1 MRLIID
7 NNDIKI
13 ENDSI
18 ELDGIDNDKI
28 IEEVL
33 ENKDK
38 RLDVNSLQSQYEDTF
53 VDESESID
61 HLLFKV
67 ESEVK
72 TKIDPF
78 LKVDSFWGHI
88 LHPQQSTMYH
98 NHKEMHREGISFVY
112 YAKYPKKSGNLIF
125 DFEVLGKRVCYS
137 YEPQV
142 GSLVLF
148 PTWVPHYTSRNVS
161 DDTRISISGNCFP
174 I

>member
-53 VDESESID
+53 VDETE
-61 HLLFKV
+61 
-67 ESEVK
+67 E
-72 TKIDPF
+72 
-78 LKVDSFWGHI
+78 LK
-88 LHPQQSTMYH
+88 Q
-98 NHKEMHREGISFVY
+98 
-112 YAKYPKKSGNLIF
+112 
-125 DFEVLGKRVCYS
+125 
-137 YEPQV
+137 
-142 GSLVLF
+142 
-148 PTWVPHYTSRNVS
+148 TSAGAGLTDN
-161 DDTRISISGNCFP
+161 D
-174 I
+174 